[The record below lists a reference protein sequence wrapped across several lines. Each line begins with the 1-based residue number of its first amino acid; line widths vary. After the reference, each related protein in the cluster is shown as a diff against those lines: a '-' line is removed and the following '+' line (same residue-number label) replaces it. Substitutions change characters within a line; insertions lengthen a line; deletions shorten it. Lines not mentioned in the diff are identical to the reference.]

1 MLNVVFECG
10 TWEGC
15 DVRSSS
21 MRTSFPLLSH
31 RLLHFVHG
39 RHRLL
44 DHPILRRAITPRQ
57 LSGACTLSV
66 PANIRAT
73 TCPDDIEKS
82 IAHRLHCAMPLSGNF
97 AIQTPPI
104 LACIFSSAPF
114 FSTGTPPS
122 HIPRIW
128 KTARILRTLAII
140 Q

>member
-15 DVRSSS
+15 DVRSS

-39 RHRLL
+39 RLL
-44 DHPILRRAITPRQ
+44 ATGPPILRRALTPRQ
-57 LSGACTLSV
+57 LSVACTLLV

-73 TCPDDIEKS
+73 TRRYRKVHRTQITVRHATVRQLCYLNSSNP
-82 IAHRLHCAMPLSGNF
+82 RLHFLFG
-97 AIQTPPI
+97 AI
-104 LACIFSSAPF
+104 FFNGDSAISYPENMEN
-114 FSTGTPPS
+114 ST
-122 HIPRIW
+122 RI
-128 KTARILRTLAII
+128 RRTLAII